1 MVVKKFKDIK
11 EITMELQQKFE
22 RLKDI
27 LKDAGSGAVAYSGG
41 VDSTFLLKVAYDVL
55 GDNVA
60 AVTARSS
67 TYPEREYNEAKQYIA
82 QFGAKHI
89 TIISEELEIEGFA
102 KNPTNRC
109 YFCKTELFSKVRA
122 EANKLGLKNVFDG
135 SNFDDI
141 GDYRPGMK
149 AAKEQGV
156 ISPLKLAELTKND
169 IRELSKQL
177 NIPTWNKPSFACL
190 SSRFPYGKEIT
201 VEKLSMVERAEQ
213 FLMDMGFRQL
223 RVRHH
228 DEIARIEVAPADR
241 AKFFDLDIMDRVG
254 QEFKAIGFK
263 YVTLDIIG
271 YRTGS
276 MNEVLTEEEKII

>member
-1 MVVKKFKDIK
+1 
-11 EITMELQQKFE
+11 MELKEKFQ

-27 LKDAGSGAVAYSGG
+27 LKEAGSGAVAYSGG
-41 VDSTFLLKVAYDVL
+41 VDSTFLIKVAHDVL
-55 GDNVA
+55 GDSVI

-67 TYPEREYNEAKQYIA
+67 TYPIREYNEAKKYIEE
-82 QFGAKHI
+82 FGAKHI
-89 TIISEELEIEGFA
+89 TIVSEELEIEGFS
-102 KNPTNRC
+102 KNPVNRC
-109 YFCKTELFSKVRA
+109 YFCKTELFTKVRE
-122 EANKLGLKNVFDG
+122 EANKFGFKHVFDG

-141 GDYRPGMK
+141 GDFRPGMK
-149 AAKEQGV
+149 AAMEQGV

-201 VEKLSMVERAEQ
+201 VEKLSMVDKAEQ
-213 FLMDMGFRQL
+213 FLMDMGFKQL

-228 DEIARIEVAPADR
+228 DEIARIEVDPDER
-241 AKFFDLDIMDRVG
+241 VHFFDLEIMDKIG
-254 QEFKAIGFK
+254 AEFKKIGFK

-276 MNEVLTEEEKII
+276 MNEVLSEKEKVI

>member
-1 MVVKKFKDIK
+1 
-11 EITMELQQKFE
+11 MELQQKFE

>member
-1 MVVKKFKDIK
+1 
-11 EITMELQQKFE
+11 MELQQRFE
-22 RLKDI
+22 QLKQI
-27 LKDAGSGAVAYSGG
+27 LKEAGSGAVAYSGG
-41 VDSTFLLKVAYDVL
+41 VDSTFLLKVAHDVL
-55 GDNVA
+55 GDNVV
-60 AVTARSS
+60 AVTAKSS
-67 TYPEREYNEAKQYIA
+67 TYPEREYNEAKKYIA

-89 TIISEELEIEGFA
+89 TIISEELEIEGFS
-102 KNPTNRC
+102 KNPVNRC
-109 YFCKTELFSKVRA
+109 YFCKTELFSKVRKEA
-122 EANKLGLKNVFDG
+122 EKLGLRNVFDG

-156 ISPLKLAELTKND
+156 ISPLKQAGLTKND
-169 IRELSKQL
+169 IRQLSKQL

-201 VEKLSMVERAEQ
+201 VEKLGMVDRAEQ
-213 FLMDMGFRQL
+213 FLMDIGFKQL

-228 DEIARIEVAPADR
+228 DEIARIEVDPADR
-241 AKFFDLDIMDRVG
+241 AKFFDLDLMDKVG
-254 QEFKAIGFK
+254 KEFKAIGFK

-276 MNEVLTEEEKII
+276 MNEVLSEKEKAL